1 VEWLAAGLVYIA
13 VHVLV
18 YLVCLRDRQWFSGEG
33 AILVYHLA
41 PFIIVTV
48 ALLLRFAL
56 SPPVPWAPPVA
67 TLLLLA
73 LYSFSFLELWALS
86 DGGYSLRIL
95 DRIDIVGRA
104 GTTLDLDD
112 LVRLGE
118 SKKRTRIGS
127 LQRLRLVRRDGQVLG
142 LTPLGRAI
150 AAGLSFIAWVV
161 DIRKIG

>member
-1 VEWLAAGLVYIA
+1 MKWLAAGLVYIA

-18 YLVCLRDRQWFSGEG
+18 YLVCLRDRQWFSGEK

-41 PFIIVTV
+41 PFAIVTA
-48 ALLLRFAL
+48 ALLPRFAL
-56 SPPVPWAPPVA
+56 SPAAQWAAPA
-67 TLLLLA
+67 AMLLLLA
-73 LYSFSFLELWALS
+73 LYSFSSLEVWALS

-104 GTTLDLDD
+104 GLTLELDD

-118 SKKRTRIGS
+118 SKRETRIGS